1 MKYNVLV
8 LGSGGREHALCWK
21 LSQSPFMGD
30 LHCIPGNAGIQEI
43 ATIHTEPD
51 ILNFSALEAFCKK
64 NNIQLIVVGKELPLV
79 QGIKDYFADTNILV
93 FGPSRHAAMLE
104 GSKIY
109 TKNLLTKYNI
119 PTAAYHT
126 FFNKDD
132 ALYHLESIAKY
143 PVVVKADGLAQG
155 KGVVIVYTKEEAIAS
170 ILDMMEHK
178 KYKQAG
184 EKIIVEEY
192 LEGREVSY
200 QMIVH
205 GDQYFECIPTQ
216 DYKKALEGNQ
226 GPNTGGMGSIAPAPW
241 INEEILD
248 NIQKDIVVPLMNA
261 LYVENNPF
269 SGILFLG
276 LMVNA
281 KNQPSVLEINV
292 RFGDPESQVLL
303 PLLETDLLPLMIDI
317 AQDKKID
324 SYSLNWKTNTHA
336 TCVVLTSKGYPESY
350 SKGYPIH
357 GLENVSQEENCV
369 CFHAGTKMDG
379 DSVITDGGRVLNI
392 VGIGKN
398 LADSTKKAYE
408 IAENISFEGKTSR
421 SDIGKL
427 IE

>member
-1 MKYNVLV
+1 M
-8 LGSGGREHALCWK
+8 
-21 LSQSPFMGD
+21 M
-30 LHCIPGNAGIQEI
+30 
-43 ATIHTEPD
+43 
-51 ILNFSALEAFCKK
+51 
-64 NNIQLIVVGKELPLV
+64 
-79 QGIKDYFADTNILV
+79 
-93 FGPSRHAAMLE
+93 E

-119 PTAAYHT
+119 PTAAYNT

-132 ALYHLESIAKY
+132 ALYHFESIVKY

-192 LEGREVSY
+192 LEGKEVSY

-205 GDQYFECIPTQ
+205 GDQYFECLPTQ
-216 DYKKALEGNQ
+216 DYKKAWEGNQ
-226 GPNTGGMGSIAPAPW
+226 GPNTGGMGSIAPVPW
-241 INEEILD
+241 INEEIQS
-248 NIQKDIVVPLMNA
+248 NIRKDIVEPLMNA

-276 LMVNA
+276 LMINA

-303 PLLETDLLPLMIDI
+303 PLLDTDLLPIMIDI
-317 AQDKKID
+317 AQGKKID
-324 SYSLNWKTNTHA
+324 SYSLTWKNNIHA
-336 TCVVLTSKGYPESY
+336 TCVVLTSKGYPENY

-357 GLENVSQEENCV
+357 GLDAVSQEKNCL

-379 DSVITDGGRVLNI
+379 DSIVTNGGRVLNI
-392 VGIGKN
+392 VCIGRS
-398 LADSTKKAYE
+398 LQESTKRAYE
-408 IAENISFEGKTSR
+408 IAESIQFEGKISR
-421 SDIGKL
+421 SDIGA
-427 IE
+427 